1 MILEYFVQKMFVS
14 VRYMY
19 MYNLCLVLLM
29 YGKVSFSGGPFFQIL
44 KLTDKVIAQSVRE
57 WSEMQTTWIQ
67 NNTQVALKRKS

>member
-29 YGKVSFSGGPFFQIL
+29 YGKDSFSWGPFFQIL